1 MFSFNR
7 EKTFALVVVVVQ
19 ITACAPFKQLF
30 ILSFVI
36 TLISNDEYHDRL
48 FKFCLAFEICVK
60 TRIILS
66 YYVNGN

>member
-36 TLISNDEYHDRL
+36 TLISNDE
-48 FKFCLAFEICVK
+48 
-60 TRIILS
+60 
-66 YYVNGN
+66 